1 MPSTARCSGTV
12 RTVFPAHLRTRT
24 LEVPLALTTERPRR
38 ATALVVATNTA
49 GQAAPLINRSGQD
62 HQLQGAYRG
71 HDDGVLEDFRSA
83 RSELLAPRRPAAR
96 PDFGVSL

>member
-38 ATALVVATNTA
+38 ATALVVATK
-49 GQAAPLINRSGQD
+49 PP
-62 HQLQGAYRG
+62 
-71 HDDGVLEDFRSA
+71 A
-83 RSELLAPRRPAAR
+83 RRRR
-96 PDFGVSL
+96 